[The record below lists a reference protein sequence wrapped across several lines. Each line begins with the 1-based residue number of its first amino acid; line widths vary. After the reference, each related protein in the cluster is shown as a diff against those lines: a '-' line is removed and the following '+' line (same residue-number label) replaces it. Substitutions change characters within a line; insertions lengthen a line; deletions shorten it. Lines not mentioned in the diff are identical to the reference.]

1 MTTASASAGFQ
12 RRLFAVFSAAT
23 DAKEAAVWPEGK
35 EASVGGGISRETPGL
50 TAKGRIRPM
59 SGLRARLQNR
69 RSRTNP
75 QATQVPSFLVF
86 GIASRIAASKIHTSP
101 WSQIRLT
108 GTMTASRTPQRR

>member
-1 MTTASASAGFQ
+1 MAGGEGGVH
-12 RRLFAVFSAAT
+12 RRRDQQGDGGVDGEGPHPADERLEGEVAT
-23 DAKEAAVWPEGK
+23 
-35 EASVGGGISRETPGL
+35 
-50 TAKGRIRPM
+50 
-59 SGLRARLQNR
+59 
-69 RSRTNP
+69 P